1 MDRKSLLL
9 KDLRH
14 SWHPYTQMST
24 LAIEPPMLI
33 DRAEGLFLFD
43 AEGNRYYDAIS
54 SWWCVVHG
62 HGDPGIRDAVARQM
76 ERLDH
81 VLFAGVTHEPA
92 VRLASRLAAIAPEGL
107 SRVFF
112 SDNGSTAVEVALK
125 MSLQCRRNL
134 GRSVRTGFVCLDH
147 GYHGDTTGCMSVSG
161 VEAFLRA
168 FRPILF
174 PARRV
179 PAPYCYRCPLGKTY
193 PECGVVCVDALGDAL
208 REGGGTV
215 TAVILEPLLLGAGGM
230 IVYPPEYL
238 SRAAALARDHGAH
251 LILDEVATGFG
262 RTGTMFACEQAGV
275 SPDFL
280 CLSKGLTGGTMPLAA
295 TLTTAEVYNSFL
307 GSPDSGKTFYH
318 GHTYTANPVG
328 CAAALASL
336 DRFEEGG
343 LVENVAR
350 LAPRLAEGVR
360 ELAGLP
366 LVGDVRGIG
375 MVAALELVSD
385 KETKEPLPGT
395 APVLR
400 EIRLE
405 GMRRG
410 LFLRPLGNV
419 VYLFLPQAVTPE
431 ALDDILDRFSATLR
445 AVLR

>member
-1 MDRKSLLL
+1 
-9 KDLRH
+9 
-14 SWHPYTQMST
+14 
-24 LAIEPPMLI
+24 MLI
-33 DRAEGLFLFD
+33 DRAEGLFLVD

-54 SWWCVVHG
+54 SWWCIVHG
-62 HGDPGIRDAVARQM
+62 HGHPRIREAVARQM

-125 MSLQCRRNL
+125 MSLQCWRNL
-134 GRSVRTGFVCLDH
+134 GREERTGFVCLDH

-179 PAPYCYRCPLGKTY
+179 PAPYCYRCPVGKTY
-193 PECGVVCVDALGDAL
+193 PECGVSCVDALGDAL
-208 REGGGTV
+208 REGGETIA
-215 TAVILEPLLLGAGGM
+215 AVILEPLLLGAGGM

-238 SRAAALARDHGAH
+238 SRAAALARERGVH

-275 SPDFL
+275 LPDFL

-307 GSPDSGKTFYH
+307 GGPDSGKTFYH

-336 DRFEEGG
+336 DLFEEEE
-343 LVENVAR
+343 LVDRVAR

-375 MVAALELVSD
+375 MVAALELVRD

-395 APVLR
+395 APLFRDIRR
-400 EIRLE
+400 EAL
-405 GMRRG
+405 RRG

-419 VYLFLPQAVTPE
+419 VYLFLPQAVTRE
-431 ALDDILDRFSATLR
+431 ALDDILDRFGATLR
-445 AVLR
+445 TVLS